1 MTTYLIRR
9 VLGII
14 PVLLG
19 VTFMVFAINR
29 IVPSNPA
36 VAILGDKGT
45 VESQRQLAEEL
56 GLNKP
61 VFFDVEGYRSSGR
74 FGRLFDSQYFTY
86 MGELL
91 TGNLGKSF
99 MTRAPVTDSLKV
111 RFPATMELAIFSIII
126 GSVLGIVLGVVAA
139 LRRGT
144 WVDTGMLFIAVS
156 GVSFPVFWTAIVLI
170 YLFSVQLGWFPPAGR
185 LNVTSTLQPVT
196 GLFVIDT
203 LLRGQYKMFLD
214 SLHHLVLPAFALGTH
229 AMALIMRMTRSSM
242 LDVLRRDYVRTASS
256 KGVPPL
262 VVVMK
267 HAFRNALVPVITV
280 MGLSFGSLLSGAIL
294 VEAIFNWPGVGS
306 WIFNAITQ
314 RDYPVI
320 QGGVLFVAAV
330 FIVLNMLVDLSYV
343 LIDPRIRY

>member
-1 MTTYLIRR
+1 LIRR

-36 VAILGDKGT
+36 VAILGEKGT
-45 VESQRQLAEEL
+45 LESQRQLAEEL

-61 VFFDVEGYRSSGR
+61 VFFDVAGYRATGR
-74 FGRLFDSQYFTY
+74 PATLFDSQYFSY
-86 MGELL
+86 MGDLL

-99 MTRAPVTDSLKV
+99 LTRAPVTDSLKV
-111 RFPATMELAIFSIII
+111 RFPATFELALFSIII
-126 GSVLGIVLGVVAA
+126 GSVLGIALGVVAA

-144 WVDTGMLFIAVS
+144 WVDTSMLFIAVS

-185 LNVTSTLQPVT
+185 LDVTSTLRPIT

-203 LLRGQYKMFLD
+203 LLRGEFRLFLN

-242 LDVLRRDYVRTASS
+242 LDVLRRDFVRTAAS

-267 HAFRNALVPVITV
+267 HAFRNALVPVVTV